1 LFFYIGHIVYYFNQ
15 KKITVDVNKVQVRNL
30 YFHITVIGGSCIIYP
45 KFYATLLNIENTN
58 NSNNYLFMK
67 NNHLLNGLYSIGI
80 FLFLLFATT
89 NCSKYESAA
98 NDKNNTESRLKATNY
113 AEVTLSGSTWTGK
126 VDGVTKYTGTDL
138 FAACNTCI
146 TAMTAGTIKLKNSG
160 SSGASGGVIK
170 SINLKSDIIFDG
182 GGCTINANTT
192 DHLIVPIMADR
203 KSNITIKNVKITGA
217 PRYAIWLKGCNGITV
232 SGLTMTMTDGWLGL
246 RIDNST
252 GSTTNAN
259 VGDITVSGGS
269 MGVETYGLD
278 GFTAGTVTATNMT
291 ECGLLFNASKNCTVG
306 TVNATNCNYGGG
318 YAGFRV
324 ANSNGPN
331 VKVTNVYS
339 KSCGRGFFSVTSSNG
354 TTIGYLDAQ
363 NCSGQGAL
371 IENAQNTVINKGYIY
386 NNGSDGIRFSS
397 TLSYGCKYNLV
408 QYINTNDGIKETSPC
423 NYNTVKY
430 CKLNGSGLTLSG
442 VNSVSSGN
450 TL

>member
-1 LFFYIGHIVYYFNQ
+1 
-15 KKITVDVNKVQVRNL
+15 
-30 YFHITVIGGSCIIYP
+30 
-45 KFYATLLNIENTN
+45 
-58 NSNNYLFMK
+58 MK
-67 NNHLLNGLYSIGI
+67 TKNFLNGLS
-80 FLFLLFATT
+80 LLGLAVFMMLVVS
-89 NCSKYESAA
+89 CSKYESAELQSEETSGS
-98 NDKNNTESRLKATNY
+98 NLKAASY

-146 TAMTAGTIKLKNSG
+146 GAMTSGTIKLKNSG
-160 SSGASGGVIK
+160 SSGASGGVVK

-203 KSNITIKNVKITGA
+203 KSNITIKNLKITGA
-217 PRYAIWLKGCNGITV
+217 PRYAVWLKGCNTITI
-232 SGLTMTMTDGWLGL
+232 SGLTMAMTNGWLGL

-252 GSTTNAN
+252 GTTTKAN

-278 GFTAGTVTATNMT
+278 GFTAGTVTASNMT

-306 TVNATNCNYGGG
+306 TVRATNCNYGGG

-331 VKVTNVYS
+331 VNVSNVYS

-363 NCSGQGAL
+363 NCSSHGAL
-371 IENAQNTVINKGYIY
+371 IENAQNTKINSGYIY
-386 NNGSDGIRFSS
+386 NNGAEGVRFSS

-408 QYINTNDGIKETSPC
+408 QGVNTNDGIRETSPC
-423 NYNTVKY
+423 DYNTVKN

-442 VNSVSSGN
+442 SHSVSSGN